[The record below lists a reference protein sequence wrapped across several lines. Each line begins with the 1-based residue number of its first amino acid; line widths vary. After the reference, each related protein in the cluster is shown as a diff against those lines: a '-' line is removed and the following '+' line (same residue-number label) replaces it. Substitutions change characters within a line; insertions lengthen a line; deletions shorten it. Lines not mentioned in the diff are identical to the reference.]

1 MARKKSVRKRSAKR
15 ILRGTKLAKKKF
27 DFALKRLLF
36 FGIIFIISFAIYFV
50 SVNEYVEGVFA
61 FLSIVFGFL
70 ALAFLIVFLIFLFG
84 RILKK

>member
-1 MARKKSVRKRSAKR
+1 MARKKSVRKSSTKR
-15 ILRGTKLAKKKF
+15 TKLVKKKF

-36 FGIIFIISFAIYFV
+36 FGIMFIISFVIYFV

-61 FLSIVFGFL
+61 FLSIIFGFL
-70 ALAFLIVFLIFLFG
+70 ALAFLMVFLIFLFG